1 LSRFQQEEIDMAIQ
15 DPNVEV
21 TRDLVASDKVIGT
34 NVYDTGGEHIGSV
47 EKLVLGKTSGRVAYA
62 VLSFGGFL
70 GIGSDYYPVPWET
83 LTYDESLGGFRVAI
97 TKDQIEG
104 APRYS
109 REEDY
114 DWYEDGRSINDY
126 YGARPYLG

>member
-1 LSRFQQEEIDMAIQ
+1 MAIQ
-15 DPNVEV
+15 DPYVEV
-21 TRDLVASDKVIGT
+21 TRDLVASVKVIGT

-47 EKLVLGKTSGRVAYA
+47 EKLVLGKTSGHVAYA

-83 LTYDESLGGFRVAI
+83 LTYDDSLGGFRVAI

-104 APRYS
+104 APRDS

>member
-1 LSRFQQEEIDMAIQ
+1 MATQ
-15 DPNVEV
+15 DPNVDI
-21 TRDLVASDKVIGT
+21 THDLVASDKVIGT
-34 NVYDTGGEHIGSV
+34 NVYDANGDSVGEV

-70 GIGSDYYPVPWET
+70 GIGTDYYPVPWET

-97 TKDQIEG
+97 TREQVEG

-109 REEDY
+109 QDEDF
-114 DWYEDGRSINDY
+114 DWYEGGRSINDY
-126 YGARPYLG
+126 YGVRPYAR